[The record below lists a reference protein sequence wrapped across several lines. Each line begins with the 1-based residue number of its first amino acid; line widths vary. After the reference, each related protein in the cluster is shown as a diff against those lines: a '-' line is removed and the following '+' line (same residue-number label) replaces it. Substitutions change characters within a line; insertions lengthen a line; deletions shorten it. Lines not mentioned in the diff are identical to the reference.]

1 MKMSTDIGIV
11 FFFSHWNRS
20 EVLLIKKGKKNSE
33 EFGRKDFT
41 NPKQPEW
48 LLKIV
53 WDEIKMK
60 YIK

>member
-1 MKMSTDIGIV
+1 M
-11 FFFSHWNRS
+11 
-20 EVLLIKKGKKNSE
+20 LLIKKGKKNSE

-60 YIK
+60 HVKIKLREMEEK

>member
-1 MKMSTDIGIV
+1 
-11 FFFSHWNRS
+11 
-20 EVLLIKKGKKNSE
+20 VLLIKKGKKNSA

-60 YIK
+60 HVKIKLREMEEK